1 MPLTKYKIS
10 VLYDKEQKGPV
21 TALAQIQGFLL
32 TAIGQK
38 LYIWQLKDN
47 DLIGVAF
54 IDTFRQHQHIEYR
67 DIIKSIALYRYQEE
81 LKVLSLVS
89 RVSVKVINI
98 ILAGDIIKSIA
109 LYRYQEELK
118 VLSLVSRDIKPLET
132 YTAEY
137 MVDNTQLCFLVSD
150 KMKNILMYAYHPE
163 ARESIGGQRLLRKAD
178 FNVGSHINSMF
189 RVLCRSDPAVDKR
202 AYNADRKHIT
212 YFASL
217 DGTLGF
223 VLPISEKVFKI
234 KIIYYRMQLTISC
247 TEYQTR
253 VEKPQKNIL
262 DGDLLWNIYI

>member
-54 IDTFRQHQHIEYR
+54 IDTFRQHQHIEYNIR
-67 DIIKSIALYRYQEE
+67 RN
-81 LKVLSLVS
+81 LKNLLSLVS

>member
-47 DLIGVAF
+47 DLIG
-54 IDTFRQHQHIEYR
+54 
-67 DIIKSIALYRYQEE
+67 DIIKSITLYRYQEE
-81 LKVLSLVS
+81 LKVLSRQAGYQEELKVLSLIS